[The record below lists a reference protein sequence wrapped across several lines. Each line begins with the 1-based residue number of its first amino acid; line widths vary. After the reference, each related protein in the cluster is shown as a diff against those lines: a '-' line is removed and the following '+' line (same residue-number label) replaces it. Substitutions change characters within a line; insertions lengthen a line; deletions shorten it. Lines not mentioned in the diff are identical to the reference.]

1 MSITFDNNYA
11 GLLSIITEQVQ
22 TKLLLEKGHFS
33 QEKLLKAWGMMLWDV
48 LCVNGT
54 WSFCS
59 GKIICWKF
67 SSTAENSFFLQEN
80 EKGITNWQ
88 SAHFLLGM
96 DLTCYKQRERKS
108 GLRPQVNL
116 EKVTPEFRCLAPDSP
131 LWLGFCFETW
141 KVLFSDLD
149 WNTYD
154 LYFLS
159 KPEADKLMK
168 VLKEQ
173 VITVQFLLFELPT

>member
-80 EKGITNWQ
+80 EKGITN
-88 SAHFLLGM
+88 
-96 DLTCYKQRERKS
+96 
-108 GLRPQVNL
+108 
-116 EKVTPEFRCLAPDSP
+116 
-131 LWLGFCFETW
+131 
-141 KVLFSDLD
+141 
-149 WNTYD
+149 
-154 LYFLS
+154 
-159 KPEADKLMK
+159 
-168 VLKEQ
+168 
-173 VITVQFLLFELPT
+173 